1 MDCVRIYARGGA
13 GGQGAPRL
21 GGVGGD
27 GGSVKVV
34 WAQGCALEDI
44 ARRESRRF
52 IARSGGH
59 SGRGR
64 IWGENGKGV
73 VIPVPPGTV
82 VYDSSGKQVGSY
94 PHRAW
99 C

>member
-34 WAQGCALEDI
+34 CAHGCALEDI

-64 IWGENGKGV
+64 IWGENGKDV

-82 VYDSSGKQVGSY
+82 VYDSIGKQVGSY
-94 PHRAW
+94 PI
-99 C
+99 